1 MVARNDGGTLNSVH
15 EIWRSLFG
23 VTPRRIGV
31 RPLDDAAL
39 ARLRLVFANKKVVV
53 ESEKFN

>member
-15 EIWRSLFG
+15 EIWRSLFS
-23 VTPRRIGV
+23 VTPSRIGV
-31 RPLDDAAL
+31 RLLDDAAL